1 MESNLDIWYTAERKS
16 DQEMIHTVWRLDP
29 FRHVN
34 LVGGADLPNMELY
47 QPLCSNK
54 SQAPQ
59 ANMFQS
65 VFCLATK
72 ASRIAQILQTHKDL
86 LKHHSKIPILG
97 APLLACCLDVL
108 TRPGHESLTLTRI
121 KTSMELAKQP
131 SLHKSCITQDETQ
144 EQPEVA

>member
-34 LVGGADLPNMELY
+34 LVGGLICLTWNYTNPY
-47 QPLCSNK
+47 VQT

-72 ASRIAQILQTHKDL
+72 ASRIAQIFQTHKDL

-144 EQPEVA
+144 EQPEVT

>member
-34 LVGGADLPNMELY
+34 LVGGLICLTWNYTNPYVQTRVKRHKLTCSKVCFVWLPKH
-47 QPLCSNK
+47 P
-54 SQAPQ
+54 
-59 ANMFQS
+59 
-65 VFCLATK
+65 
-72 ASRIAQILQTHKDL
+72 ASLKYFKHKDL
-86 LKHHSKIPILG
+86 PKHHSKIPILG